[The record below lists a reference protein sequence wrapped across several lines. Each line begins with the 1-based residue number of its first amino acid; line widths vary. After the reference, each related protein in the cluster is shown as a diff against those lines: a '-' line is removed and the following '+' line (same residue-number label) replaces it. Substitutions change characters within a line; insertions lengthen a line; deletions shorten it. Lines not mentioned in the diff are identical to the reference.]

1 MICRGLLI
9 PSCVLSAGTVRTHM
23 DSTKGE
29 RVKKTLCH
37 YTVEKASHRSAP
49 CHCCYSCYSA
59 LHSRRPNR
67 LPSPFSPPFQS
78 VHHAQVWLRKRCVS
92 PPCEPAQF
100 AFVCQK
106 SADECARVCV
116 CVCVRAACVLPCT
129 VILNDVTFSL
139 PLFLS
144 SLLFPTWIHLSFLY
158 GLCLFSPCASFSSVW
173 CWSKAAEHPGI
184 PLKSLFDCFTVTVS
198 VCFSV
203 LFLRLSVCWISKL
216 DVQPATLKADTFFLA
231 DTESQGL
238 LLSHSPWRTGA

>member
-1 MICRGLLI
+1 
-9 PSCVLSAGTVRTHM
+9 M

-29 RVKKTLCH
+29 RVKKNVVSLHCWESFPSVCTLSSLLFLLLRPPL
-37 YTVEKASHRSAP
+37 TPPKPLAFTIQPPISIGP
-49 CHCCYSCYSA
+49 SCS
-59 LHSRRPNR
+59 SMTQKEVC
-67 LPSPFSPPFQS
+67 QS
-78 VHHAQVWLRKRCVS
+78 TMWTSTICVCVS
-92 PPCEPAQF
+92 KECRR
-100 AFVCQK
+100 VC
-106 SADECARVCV
+106 ACV